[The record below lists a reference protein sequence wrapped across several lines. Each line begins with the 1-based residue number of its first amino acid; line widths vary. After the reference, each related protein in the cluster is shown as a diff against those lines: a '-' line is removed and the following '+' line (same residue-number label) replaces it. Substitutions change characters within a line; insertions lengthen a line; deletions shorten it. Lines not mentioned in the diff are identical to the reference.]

1 MERARISVQKGRRV
15 PRGFLRV
22 MTNKTHKEGFFVFV
36 HVTWPA
42 TVAAPLDEVEPV
54 TEKRIGGLR

>member
-1 MERARISVQKGRRV
+1 MERARISVQKGRFSARNDQQDAQ
-15 PRGFLRV
+15 RR
-22 MTNKTHKEGFFVFV
+22 FFVFV

-42 TVAAPLDEVEPV
+42 TAAPLDEVEPV